1 MNQNKLLLMTIIA
14 AGIRANAHYMAE
26 VREAAEK
33 EDMDMQDVVATWTA
47 SQVDF
52 LEKHA
57 VNSK

>member
-1 MNQNKLLLMTIIA
+1 MNENRLLLMTIVA

-33 EDMDMQDVVATWTA
+33 EGLDMQDVVAMRAA
-47 SQVDF
+47 SQVDA

-57 VNSK
+57 S